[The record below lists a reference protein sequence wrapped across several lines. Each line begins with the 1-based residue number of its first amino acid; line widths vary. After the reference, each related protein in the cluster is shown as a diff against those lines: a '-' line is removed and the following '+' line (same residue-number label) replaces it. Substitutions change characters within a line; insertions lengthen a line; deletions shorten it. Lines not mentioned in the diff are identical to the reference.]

1 MGAGSEAHGN
11 AHTDAVSGDR
21 PRASALDSEGL
32 TASTPTGRVAG
43 AREVRGSGGCG
54 APALQSEPETKADAS
69 PNAGSN
75 AGGALH
81 KESIENSPHPQIFH
95 KESLSL
101 VAIALWWRTAVSEIR
116 SRTRVRRSAQPSR
129 APRFGEGK
137 PAVESRWW
145 RAASTELRS
154 VHLDTALVAEREP
167 GIRWHLRNALRP
179 EIPRVLEAR
188 TGREAIDL
196 AVAEKP
202 SVVVVD
208 TVLPDMRGIDV
219 CREIRRRSPA
229 WIVVLSAQLSE
240 RDKVRL
246 FSVGADDCLT
256 KPFSTLEFTARIRAY
271 RRRVQAPPPHAW

>member
-1 MGAGSEAHGN
+1 
-11 AHTDAVSGDR
+11 
-21 PRASALDSEGL
+21 
-32 TASTPTGRVAG
+32 
-43 AREVRGSGGCG
+43 
-54 APALQSEPETKADAS
+54 
-69 PNAGSN
+69 
-75 AGGALH
+75 
-81 KESIENSPHPQIFH
+81 
-95 KESLSL
+95 
-101 VAIALWWRTAVSEIR
+101 
-116 SRTRVRRSAQPSR
+116 
-129 APRFGEGK
+129 
-137 PAVESRWW
+137 
-145 RAASTELRS
+145 

-271 RRRVQAPPPHAW
+271 RRRVQAPPPERVVTTGELVVDLSARTVRRGHEAVHLTPIEWDLLRFFLAHVDRALTHSQVLEAIWGSASGALHRSLRVHIANLRRKIESNPTRPKLIRTEPAVGYRWVGGPRLEDPS